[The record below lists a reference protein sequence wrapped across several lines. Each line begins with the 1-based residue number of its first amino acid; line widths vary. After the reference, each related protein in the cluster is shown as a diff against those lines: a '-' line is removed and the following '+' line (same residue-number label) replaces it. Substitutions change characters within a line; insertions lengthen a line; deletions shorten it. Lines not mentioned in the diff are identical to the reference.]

1 MAGALCTTTQQRVE
15 LALLLNRTY
24 FETFI
29 IDADDG
35 SEVDIFETLA
45 GEVVGPEAELIKK
58 KELQRYLAQLMS
70 ECLTEGQIKILTQ
83 AYGLDGGRE
92 CSQRETSE
100 LTGASRSGVGLVAS
114 KAMDA
119 LREHMR
125 SLGLELTDFLED

>member
-24 FETFI
+24 FETFT

-45 GEVVGPEAELIKK
+45 GEVVGPEAELIKR
-58 KELQRYLAQLMS
+58 EQLQQYLDQLMS
-70 ECLTEGQIKILTQ
+70 ECLTDRQRMIVNQ
-83 AYGLDGGRE
+83 VYGLDGGRP
-92 CSQRETSE
+92 CSHREISE

-114 KAMDA
+114 KAVET